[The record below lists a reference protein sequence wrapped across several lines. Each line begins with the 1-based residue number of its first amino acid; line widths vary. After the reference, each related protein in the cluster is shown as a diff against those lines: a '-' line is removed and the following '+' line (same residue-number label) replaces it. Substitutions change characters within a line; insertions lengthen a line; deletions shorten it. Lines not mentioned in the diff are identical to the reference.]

1 MAPGD
6 DGFGPKR
13 LAERSITLIVGTAV
27 TTWSTALARDVG
39 GKKIFAERQGTYW
52 RVLTRAR
59 ARLPSVYPLRDHSQS
74 QVFVEEGESER
85 LASSYRGAIV
95 VARR

>member
-1 MAPGD
+1 MALGD
-6 DGFGPKR
+6 NGFGPKW
-13 LAERSITLIVGTAV
+13 LAERLITSIVGTAA
-27 TTWSTALARDVG
+27 TTWSMALACDVG
-39 GKKIFAERQGTYW
+39 GREILAKRQGTYW
-52 RVLTRAR
+52 RALARAR
-59 ARLPSVYPLRDHSQS
+59 TRLPSVYPLRDHSQS